1 MFVTSLLS
9 HLSAQPHFEGR
20 DDASVIMNNIGTD
33 QTAKEAQSDLGF
45 CCSHTAKAG
54 FHERRLISHN
64 VMSTLFV
71 SVLVALN
78 F

>member
-1 MFVTSLLS
+1 
-9 HLSAQPHFEGR
+9 
-20 DDASVIMNNIGTD
+20 MNNIGTNL
-33 QTAKEAQSDLGF
+33 TAKGAQSDLGF

-54 FHERRLISHN
+54 FLGTRLISHN